1 MSGGLRAAVPSAR
14 PNARAAGSARPAR
27 LLAAVAALAAATAA
41 VLLGALPAQAAPKH
55 VDAQLA
61 LSGVASAD
69 NPAGGSQLGIR
80 PGGSVTFSAAGVP
93 TVGLAKLGL
102 SDLVGTVDNL
112 LGGAASFQV
121 RANFAGLP
129 GGRNG
134 TVLKGDKHARFSF
147 PKAGTYHFTWSVQ
160 KVTVVSGLLGSQTK
174 VTTINLNGN
183 ELRQAGIK
191 LNAKNQYVGS
201 VVVKKKPPQGGISI
215 QLPSVGAHPS
225 APGVGNLP
233 SVGVPGVRLPT
244 VHTSVPNL
252 TAPKLPSVPGLP
264 GGGSGSSGGGSSSSS
279 AGGGGAT
286 HFSGPPTWVPELVVP
301 KGNNAL
307 VIPGDNNPGV
317 LPSYNGAAGNL
328 PAAGNGAGDAGSR
341 AGKVHPQP
349 LASNAAQPQP
359 VHLADPAADAG
370 SPSGQLPVLL
380 AIIAIITLA
389 LVAGTYARLFLN
401 RRNL

>member
-1 MSGGLRAAVPSAR
+1 MSGGLRAPVPVAR
-14 PNARAAGSARPAR
+14 PHARAVGHPRPAR
-27 LLAAVAALAAATAA
+27 LLAGVAALAAAAA
-41 VLLGALPAQAAPKH
+41 AILLGVTPAQAVPKH

-61 LSGVASAD
+61 LSGVASSD
-69 NPAGGSQLGIR
+69 NPVGGSQLGIR
-80 PGGSVTFSAAGVP
+80 PGGSVTFRAAGVP

-102 SDLVGTVDNL
+102 GDLVGTVDNL
-112 LGGAASFQV
+112 LGGATSFQV
-121 RANFAGLP
+121 KANFAGLP

-134 TVLKGDKHARFSF
+134 TILKGSKRATFRF
-147 PKAGTYHFTWSVQ
+147 PHTGTYHFTWSVQ
-160 KVTVVSGLLGSQTK
+160 KVTVLSGLLGSQTK
-174 VTTINLNGN
+174 VSTINLNGN

-225 APGVGNLP
+225 APGVGRLP

-244 VHTSVPNL
+244 VHASVPNL
-252 TAPKLPSVPGLP
+252 TAPNLPSVPGVP
-264 GGGSGSSGGGSSSSS
+264 GGHSGHPGGGSSSSS
-279 AGGGGAT
+279 SGGGAM

-301 KGNNAL
+301 KGNNAI

-317 LPSYNGAAGNL
+317 LPSYHGAAGYL
-328 PAAGNGAGDAGSR
+328 PATAGSGAGTGQQ
-341 AGKVHPQP
+341 AGKIHPQP
-349 LASNAAQPQP
+349 LASNAAQPRP
-359 VHLADPAADAG
+359 VHLADPSADAG